1 MSEGDIRQHKRLAM
15 GESLVEVPAIE
26 TPFKQCCGEQ
36 IPRGELKD
44 SKRGASKDG
53 DIHHNYDYDYVWKDR

>member
-44 SKRGASKDG
+44 SKRGKIDTE
-53 DIHHNYDYDYVWKDR
+53 Y